1 MIVTTLHV
9 APAAPAQL
17 PPSLAPPAL
26 VPQPAA
32 LPRRPSLLASAALAA
47 SLAAVVIAAVALF
60 EPGPAPVAAAPA
72 ISAPRQAQELIA
84 EARARLAGPGAHEA
98 RISAAMP
105 LFEQALALDPH
116 SAEAASELAFGHA
129 NRVASRL
136 STDPAADLAMAVR
149 FAERAMQLA
158 PEASIAQHAQAVV
171 LRHQGRFAE
180 ALPLFESAGRDPDRI
195 TARAGVGLMHLLLGA
210 PKRAVP
216 PLETLLLEAPEHP
229 FFGTWRVYLGL
240 ARLMGGIGDHGAAD
254 FAAAAPRGTILSR
267 PERLAPQLAALS
279 LNGEAQAAARL
290 RALLERLAPDMLA
303 EPPSRF
309 AMSNEPAYLARFEE
323 RVATPLRQWGWAG
336 R

>member
-9 APAAPAQL
+9 APAA
-17 PPSLAPPAL
+17 PAL

-47 SLAAVVIAAVALF
+47 SLAALVIAAVAFF
-60 EPGPAPVAAAPA
+60 EPGPAQVAAAPA

-84 EARARLAGPGAHEA
+84 EARARLSGPGAHEA

-105 LFEQALALDPH
+105 LFEQALALDPR

-180 ALPLFESAGRDPDRI
+180 ALPLFESAGRDPERI

-210 PKRAVP
+210 PERAVP
-216 PLETLLLEAPEHP
+216 PLETLRLEAPEHP

-290 RALLERLAPDMLA
+290 RALLERLALDMLA

-323 RVATPLRQWGWAG
+323 RIATPLRQWGWAG